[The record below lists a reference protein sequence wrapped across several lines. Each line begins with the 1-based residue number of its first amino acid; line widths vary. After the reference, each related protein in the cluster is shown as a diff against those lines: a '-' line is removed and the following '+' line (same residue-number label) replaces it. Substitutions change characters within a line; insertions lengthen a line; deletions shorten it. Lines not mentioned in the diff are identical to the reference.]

1 MNEVQQ
7 LAGYTILFGREPGL
21 QSRLLVCM
29 QVDGQM
35 KTAVMGTQGC
45 VPQSVSRCV
54 VESGSAHASLSVSP
68 TGQLQLTNLKPK
80 NTTRVNGV
88 EVSVKSVDLGDKL
101 SLGKDNFSVDVQAI
115 VKVAAKL
122 LPQKVVKPSPVS
134 IAHLK
139 EVWEEYETTISDI
152 QKKRMN
158 VAKQRTLPMVLTFA
172 SAALAGLFRNVDE
185 IKTVGVIVAV
195 ICAFLWI
202 KTYFYKDTTYE
213 ESKAAD
219 DKLIDKYIC
228 PNPQCKHYLGKQP
241 YKVLRQ
247 NKKCGYCG
255 TPWTS

>member
-54 VESGSAHASLSVSP
+54 VDSGSAHASLSVSP

-88 EVSVKSVDLGDKL
+88 EVSVKSVDLGDEL

-122 LPQKVVKPSPVS
+122 LPQKVVNRHPYPL
-134 IAHLK
+134 H
-139 EVWEEYETTISDI
+139 IS
-152 QKKRMN
+152 RRCGRN
-158 VAKQRTLPMVLTFA
+158 TRPL
-172 SAALAGLFRNVDE
+172 SATYRRN
-185 IKTVGVIVAV
+185 G
-195 ICAFLWI
+195 
-202 KTYFYKDTTYE
+202 
-213 ESKAAD
+213 
-219 DKLIDKYIC
+219 
-228 PNPQCKHYLGKQP
+228 
-241 YKVLRQ
+241 
-247 NKKCGYCG
+247 
-255 TPWTS
+255 

>member
-1 MNEVQQ
+1 M
-7 LAGYTILFGREPGL
+7 
-21 QSRLLVCM
+21 
-29 QVDGQM
+29 
-35 KTAVMGTQGC
+35 
-45 VPQSVSRCV
+45 
-54 VESGSAHASLSVSP
+54 
-68 TGQLQLTNLKPK
+68 
-80 NTTRVNGV
+80 
-88 EVSVKSVDLGDKL
+88 
-101 SLGKDNFSVDVQAI
+101 
-115 VKVAAKL
+115 
-122 LPQKVVKPSPVS
+122 
-134 IAHLK
+134 
-139 EVWEEYETTISDI
+139 WEEYETTISDI

-247 NKKCGYCG
+247 NKKCVHCG